1 MFHSFIVDVPNCPI
15 LLLPSLTK
23 ILLTWKD
30 YTLNTKIS
38 PKFLLILYSWT
49 KNMIQ
54 EMKFLTR
61 NNWFL
66 SVSLSPD
73 YYMTSTTT
81 FPVMHTLDCVVS
93 SSSSDDTGIFKIF
106 IIALKNLRD
115 SDCHQKSA
123 SNFSVRLYDENFENS
138 NCKDLNDFVFF
149 TFFANIIVPD
159 RYTSGMN
166 TCCFMRIAC
175 SFRNIGHY

>member
-1 MFHSFIVDVPNCPI
+1 MERLYIEHKNLSEISFDSLFLNQKYDSRNEVSHSQQLI
-15 LLLPSLTK
+15 LKYPSL
-23 ILLTWKD
+23 
-30 YTLNTKIS
+30 
-38 PKFLLILYSWT
+38 
-49 KNMIQ
+49 
-54 EMKFLTR
+54 
-61 NNWFL
+61 
-66 SVSLSPD
+66 SLSPD

-106 IIALKNLRD
+106 ISALKNLRD

-138 NCKDLNDFVFF
+138 SCKDLNDFDFF

-175 SFRNIGHY
+175 SFLNIGHY